1 MHLQC
6 LSSCPVRGNVEL
18 ACVTGLRKRS
28 ERRETQLCPTLAG
41 SNESS
46 SPGTNALESSSGM
59 EVGMEVART
68 EERTGH
74 SMRGGERRARSRVA
88 R

>member
-41 SNESS
+41 VNESS
-46 SPGTNALESSSGM
+46 SRGTNALESSL
-59 EVGMEVART
+59 GMEVART